1 MIIGAIATYGFYDS
15 SWPFITDLN
24 CTGDEAT
31 LLDCPYNGLPDYNC
45 PRRHD
50 ASIICRGKSLY
61 IHASVYTLNSSGI
74 NTPMSD
80 CNDGDIRLEGGQ
92 TEYEGRVE
100 MCLNKAWGTVCSN
113 YNFLTQSSWYWDSRE
128 SNVVCR
134 QLGHMELGKC

>member
-1 MIIGAIATYGFYDS
+1 
-15 SWPFITDLN
+15 
-24 CTGDEAT
+24 
-31 LLDCPYNGLPDYNC
+31 
-45 PRRHD
+45 
-50 ASIICRGKSLY
+50 
-61 IHASVYTLNSSGI
+61 
-74 NTPMSD
+74 MSD